1 MALLDEWQDYAEAQG
16 PTREAAQNF
25 WARYFN
31 KERDMYAVLLD
42 SDEVWE
48 GTVQELADRFKVDL
62 KTMTGFLDGIND
74 SLKVPNPIET
84 MDENTEVTLAFDKE
98 MLYKNMVDAKADWL
112 YDLPMWD
119 EIFEPDHKK
128 KLFIEAKKANTV
140 VKGPKIGRNDPCPCG
155 SGKKYKY
162 CCGRNK

>member
-31 KERDMYAVLLD
+31 EERDMYAVLLD

-74 SLKVPNPIET
+74 S
-84 MDENTEVTLAFDKE
+84 
-98 MLYKNMVDAKADWL
+98 
-112 YDLPMWD
+112 
-119 EIFEPDHKK
+119 
-128 KLFIEAKKANTV
+128 
-140 VKGPKIGRNDPCPCG
+140 
-155 SGKKYKY
+155 S
-162 CCGRNK
+162 